1 MSCPLQF
8 LKLLYT
14 GIEYQSLSVQTNLLL
29 IPLHVQSKLRKIQG
43 LFKKQ
48 NGNQGLFKAA
58 QAHEILLITGFVP
71 FFGLKIQGLFKDFS
85 RTYFSFFKDSTNCK
99 IKGCSPYSSNCAEL
113 KSSLKSM
120 PFLVHPQHSQFCT
133 QGLCEPSQIR
143 HSRI

>member
-58 QAHEILLITGFVP
+58 QAHEILLIKHNSHSFPVIVIKTKKGIFVKRLRL
-71 FFGLKIQGLFKDFS
+71 GDTVGVVYL
-85 RTYFSFFKDSTNCK
+85 T
-99 IKGCSPYSSNCAEL
+99 
-113 KSSLKSM
+113 
-120 PFLVHPQHSQFCT
+120 V
-133 QGLCEPSQIR
+133 
-143 HSRI
+143 

>member
-29 IPLHVQSKLRKIQG
+29 IPLHVQSKLRKIHG

-58 QAHEILLITGFVP
+58 QAHEITVSP
-71 FFGLKIQGLFKDFS
+71 SPNLFTK
-85 RTYFSFFKDSTNCK
+85 
-99 IKGCSPYSSNCAEL
+99 
-113 KSSLKSM
+113 M
-120 PFLVHPQHSQFCT
+120 PFLVFIT
-133 QGLCEPSQIR
+133 ITGKLCELCFI
-143 HSRI
+143 SRIILLIKHNSHSFPVIVIKTKKAIFVKRLGLGDTVGVVYLTV